1 MFDWLDAGA
10 HLGQHPGGGAAPSL
24 VFERWLLSGLR
35 PSARLGFVGRPADT
49 LGTADC
55 RAAGAALRMACPS
68 GLPWSPLEAWAS
80 VEEASAESRVFLVC
94 YMSAS

>member
-49 LGTADC
+49 LH
-55 RAAGAALRMACPS
+55 S
-68 GLPWSPLEAWAS
+68 GLSGCRRGAENGLPQRAS
-80 VEEASAESRVFLVC
+80 VEPSGGVGKRRRGFSRVESIPSVLHER
-94 YMSAS
+94 

>member
-24 VFERWLLSGLR
+24 VFERWLLAGLR

-49 LGTADC
+49 GTADC
-55 RAAGAALRMACPS
+55 RAAGAALKWPAPAGFS
-68 GLPWSPLEAWAS
+68 AAPWRRGKAS
-80 VEEASAESRVFLVC
+80 KRLQLSRYGFLVC
-94 YMSAS
+94 YMSSS

>member
-24 VFERWLLSGLR
+24 VFERWLLAGLR

-49 LGTADC
+49 LHSGLSGC
-55 RAAGAALRMACPS
+55 RRGAEMACPS
-68 GLPWSPLEAWAS
+68 RLPCSPLEAWAS

>member
-35 PSARLGFVGRPADT
+35 PSARLGFVGQT
-49 LGTADC
+49 LAQRT

-80 VEEASAESRVFLVC
+80 VEEGSAESRRISSVSHEL
-94 YMSAS
+94 